1 MDNTLLL
8 EIDNLKNSLN
18 TLVSDHS
25 KQSQI
30 IKSYNNRIFEL
41 ESERE
46 NYITQIN
53 RLHSKLESIIV
64 KFIETL
70 TDNDQDDQKEQ
81 QSKKTKIFKRAVA
94 IDAIYGS
101 RHNNSHITSGGS
113 YTKFINWLE
122 GLTKESQPI
131 PEGFLILAF
140 DNEQKGQKNYLDCE
154 FNTVVFHTVTKT
166 NINQLFNLTTNMK
179 NILEKELINYIDE
192 IIDEL
197 IIEKQKEKNEI
208 DKLVLSQSGSMGKM
222 KKCISYGKTEIENKK
237 KNCPEC
243 NSKLPSLNSINQ
255 ISSISPELTEPK
267 EKELKIRS
275 HIFQKTNYQ
284 PKTRISITQKSLAD
298 KNVEIPTLYIP
309 DPIPI
314 NPNSISN
321 IKKVLEHIYEITVAV
336 VCDGV
341 PYNLIQKIKKEF
353 PWLILIPGALHEEM
367 NMIIDIKEFAQIQG
381 YRTDNQLAFFK
392 KCTDHH
398 KSWNSIC
405 NIYRHAMATEL
416 IWPFVQNSIIN
427 FRNGIQN
434 NNPLLQNA
442 ARRQF
447 SPIWSARRHHIYR
460 LIEITY
466 EEQMQRLKPQIRNI
480 IEKYHVISRSG
491 YKNQHQ
497 GLDAILEEINK
508 TLKSLVPPVPSQH
521 HWEIAARNC
530 MNFMKLRETLFKNIG
545 YINKESSGIRT
556 KPDFAIESQRF
567 RVQLRKFDFLNP
579 IQKENI
585 FKSLG
590 NIILKTIPISAEEAL
605 SQKNE
610 NNMTK
615 EQLIVVINSLLVSFS
630 ESQNVRYNNL
640 NNKLKQLC

>member
-1 MDNTLLL
+1 MDPWNF
-8 EIDNLKNSLN
+8 NSL
-18 TLVSDHS
+18 T
-25 KQSQI
+25 
-30 IKSYNNRIFEL
+30 E
-41 ESERE
+41 
-46 NYITQIN
+46 
-53 RLHSKLESIIV
+53 
-64 KFIETL
+64 
-70 TDNDQDDQKEQ
+70 
-81 QSKKTKIFKRAVA
+81 
-94 IDAIYGS
+94 
-101 RHNNSHITSGGS
+101 
-113 YTKFINWLE
+113 
-122 GLTKESQPI
+122 
-131 PEGFLILAF
+131 
-140 DNEQKGQKNYLDCE
+140 
-154 FNTVVFHTVTKT
+154 T

-197 IIEKQKEKNEI
+197 IIEKQKEENEI

-222 KKCISYGKTEIENKK
+222 KKY
-237 KNCPEC
+237 
-243 NSKLPSLNSINQ
+243 
-255 ISSISPELTEPK
+255 
-267 EKELKIRS
+267 
-275 HIFQKTNYQ
+275 
-284 PKTRISITQKSLAD
+284 

-309 DPIPI
+309 DRIPI

-321 IKKVLEHIYEITVAV
+321 IKKVLEHIYEITGIKSGLRKWVAV

-353 PWLILIPGALHEEM
+353 PWLILIPGALHKEM
-367 NMIIDIKEFAQIQG
+367 NMLKAFVELNWIIDIKEFAQIQ
-381 YRTDNQLAFFK
+381 
-392 KCTDHH
+392 
-398 KSWNSIC
+398 
-405 NIYRHAMATEL
+405 EL
-416 IWPFVQNSIIN
+416 IWPFVQNCKDPTAHKYLEWSKKQTNFVYKLKFEQIFVYLQAIIN

-480 IEKYHVISRSG
+480 IEKYHVISCSG

-521 HWEIAARNC
+521 YWEIAARNC
-530 MNFMKLRETLFKNIG
+530 MNFMKLRETLFKNIE
-545 YINKESSGIRT
+545 YIDKESSRIRT
-556 KPDFAIESQRF
+556 KPDFAIESQSEELKNFTSLAQEKRKTF
-567 RVQLRKFDFLNP
+567 IKQKLLQLTTNE
-579 IQKENI
+579 IWE
-585 FKSLG
+585 
-590 NIILKTIPISAEEAL
+590 TIPISAEEAL

-615 EQLIVVINSLLVSFS
+615 EQLIVVINSLLVSFP

-640 NNKLKQLC
+640 NNKPKTTLLNILQEVWGLQNIIE